1 MSMIARQWDAELDQH
16 GEEAVRAPRLR
27 SQPSPIG
34 QLLGQ
39 NLLDDAVRALQE
51 DLALLQAEQERGLG
65 SLGCTLE
72 QIGQELSA
80 VRTQLTALA
89 EPLMTAHAA
98 GGDGPA
104 EAELARERERAAVE
118 ARFERIE
125 KQVALLVRGM
135 DSVDQLRYQ
144 SDVHTRALA
153 RLTDLLGEV
162 VRPRPVEGLEP
173 LQEAVAA
180 LERSQRQS
188 SRLQVAALSLLG
200 LAVTPG
206 IGALTWLILRGGF

>member
-1 MSMIARQWDAELDQH
+1 MIVRQWENGLEEH
-16 GEEAVRAPRLR
+16 GEETVRAPRLR
-27 SQPSPIG
+27 SEPSPIG

-65 SLGCTLE
+65 SLGGTLE
-72 QIGQELSA
+72 QIGQELGA
-80 VRTQLTALA
+80 VRTQLAALA
-89 EPLMTAHAA
+89 EPILTAHASA
-98 GGDGPA
+98 ATSGDSDA
-104 EAELARERERAAVE
+104 QRDRERAE
-118 ARFERIE
+118 LESRFDRLE
-125 KQVALLVRGM
+125 KQVALLMRGM

-173 LQEAVAA
+173 LQEAVIS
-180 LERSQRQS
+180 LERSQRQNG
-188 SRLQVAALSLLG
+188 RLQVVALSLLG
-200 LAVTPG
+200 LGMTPG
-206 IGALTWLILRGGF
+206 IGALTWLLLRGGL